1 MKLTINLLRLLI
13 ILLFLVG
20 CASVEIADFEA
31 CAVELPYSKDGYC
44 KRVVSQKS
52 RRVKKEVWVKERR
65 TMICLP
71 SDSYAMLK
79 KSLYKMCFNNK
90 CKQALDSVGDIF
102 QQMDDAVKAVYGVV
116 KQ

>member
-1 MKLTINLLRLLI
+1 MSTISLLLLSMT
-13 ILLFLVG
+13 LLSLNG
-20 CASVEIADFEA
+20 CVSAEIPDFEA

-52 RRVKKEVWVKERR
+52 RRIPAKVWVKERR

-71 SDSYAMLK
+71 SDSYGMLK

-90 CKQALDSVGDIF
+90 CKQALTSVGDIF
-102 QQMDDAVKAVYGVV
+102 KKLDDAVKLADGAL
-116 KQ
+116 